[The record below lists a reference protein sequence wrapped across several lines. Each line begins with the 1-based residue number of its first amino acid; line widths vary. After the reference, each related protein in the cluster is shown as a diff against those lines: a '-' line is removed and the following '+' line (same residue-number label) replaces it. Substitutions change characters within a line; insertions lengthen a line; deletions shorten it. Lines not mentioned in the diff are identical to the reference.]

1 MVDNSNMFINSMT
14 LSRIMLNAMSN
25 ESKTET

>member
-1 MVDNSNMFINSMT
+1 MVDNPNMFINSMT